1 LALLSPAAS
10 PPGAPALQWLL
21 SGFVLLVVG
30 LAALTIN
37 RRHGKLES
45 PQGTVR
51 ALLYA
56 LVYGLCAACF
66 ARVLQSAMLGTEQSP
81 WLLALGDVI
90 FVTLGVFVWVMVIAE
105 NRPLAAIG
113 FRGAQPGRLLLSL
126 LMGFGAVA
134 FFASGPWLA
143 ILRGQVHVTTDR
155 LVWALL
161 FASVGSA
168 LPEEI
173 LFRGY
178 LMGSLNGRV
187 RRWSRVVIPALAF
200 TAVRALRYVPGP
212 ELSTSAWVLYLAGVV
227 LPLGLWWGL
236 MREIAGGSLWPS
248 LASHFLLEFV
258 NAIAG
263 ASPAHSALNS

>member
-1 LALLSPAAS
+1 VAFLSLVPQ
-10 PPGAPALQWLL
+10 PPGAPSLNWLVG
-21 SGFVLLVVG
+21 GFVLLVVG

-45 PQGTVR
+45 PQGTTR

-66 ARVLQSAMLGTEQSP
+66 SRVLEGALLGRESSP

-105 NRPLAAIG
+105 DRPLAAVG
-113 FRGAQPGRLLLSL
+113 FRGARPGRLLLAL
-126 LMGFGAVA
+126 LMGFGAAA
-134 FFASGPWLA
+134 FYASGPWLA
-143 ILRGQVHVTTDR
+143 LIQGRIHVTPDT

-187 RRWSRVVIPALAF
+187 ARWARVALPALAF
-200 TAVRALRYVPGP
+200 TAVRALRYLPGP
-212 ELSTSAWVLYLAGVV
+212 DLSLSGWVLYLAGVV

-236 MREIAGGSLWPS
+236 MRDLAGGSLWPS

-263 ASPAHSALNS
+263 ASPAHAALSS